1 MSQILEAMMVVSFG
15 LSWPMS
21 IRKSYLAR
29 STKGKSLFFM
39 VMIEL
44 GYVFGILS
52 KLLSNNITYVFV
64 FYVLNLLMVL
74 LDLGL
79 YVRNHR
85 LDKENAAGMSN

>member
-64 FYVLNLLMVL
+64 FYVLNLLMVGT
-74 LDLGL
+74 DIGL
-79 YVRNHR
+79 YFRNKK
-85 LDKENAAGMSN
+85 LESKE

>member
-64 FYVLNLLMVL
+64 FYVLNLFMVGT
-74 LDLGL
+74 DICL
-79 YVRNHR
+79 YFRNKK
-85 LDKENAAGMSN
+85 LESKE

>member
-39 VMIEL
+39 VIIEL

-64 FYVLNLLMVL
+64 FYVLNLLMVGT
-74 LDLGL
+74 DIGL
-79 YVRNHR
+79 YFRNKK
-85 LDKENAAGMSN
+85 LESKE